1 MYSFDLRLSF
11 DYSVLIITLNI
22 KASERVNAMSGKKIG
37 YIRVSTFHQNE
48 DRQLASVDLDKEFLE
63 KASAK
68 NNDRPILKEMLD
80 YIREGDEVYIHDISR
95 LARNIA
101 DLHNLVEEITDKGVT
116 LRFMKESLT
125 FTADK
130 SDPMSQLM
138 LSMLGAVYSFER
150 SIMLERQREGIAVAK
165 AAGKYTGRPKSI
177 NSAEIIS
184 LLDSGLSLRKTAK
197 QLGISLSSV
206 VRAKAEV
213 QAA

>member
-1 MYSFDLRLSF
+1 M
-11 DYSVLIITLNI
+11 T
-22 KASERVNAMSGKKIG
+22 GKKIG

-48 DRQLASVDLDKEFLE
+48 DRQLASVDLDREFVE

-68 NNDRPILKEMLD
+68 NSDRPILKEMLD

-150 SIMLERQREGIAVAK
+150 ALCWNVSVKVLLSQKQQGNTLGALRASTALKSLVCWIAGCRCGRQQ
-165 AAGKYTGRPKSI
+165 S
-177 NSAEIIS
+177 N
-184 LLDSGLSLRKTAK
+184 
-197 QLGISLSSV
+197 LGF
-206 VRAKAEV
+206 R
-213 QAA
+213 

>member
-1 MYSFDLRLSF
+1 
-11 DYSVLIITLNI
+11 
-22 KASERVNAMSGKKIG
+22 MSGKKIG

-48 DRQLASVDLDKEFLE
+48 DRQLASVDLDREFVE

-68 NNDRPILKEMLD
+68 NSDRPILKEMLD

-206 VRAKAEV
+206 VRAKAEM

>member
-1 MYSFDLRLSF
+1 
-11 DYSVLIITLNI
+11 
-22 KASERVNAMSGKKIG
+22 
-37 YIRVSTFHQNE
+37 
-48 DRQLASVDLDKEFLE
+48 
-63 KASAK
+63 
-68 NNDRPILKEMLD
+68 
-80 YIREGDEVYIHDISR
+80 
-95 LARNIA
+95 
-101 DLHNLVEEITDKGVT
+101 
-116 LRFMKESLT
+116 
-125 FTADK
+125 
-130 SDPMSQLM
+130 MSQLM

-206 VRAKAEV
+206 VRAKAEM